1 MPVRRRPAINVTV
14 SQRPMGASAT
24 SRSPQGLQPLRRTIL
39 VVIAVSSI
47 NTRRVVSSQ
56 PCSRIQRRRAR
67 ATSARFRSSARRL
80 FFEGDVMASE
90 EARQCA
96 AARRDTSL
104 AQYRDEL
111 IQCKIRLLA
120 DNGEDLLRM
129 LLQRRRAPSTRHWLG
144 RPIFAKALHP
154 ADRGASAD
162 LELFGRF
169 TSRSPRF
176 HELNH
181 ADSQVPSIRSP
192 HWPTPR
198 RINAL
203 DSLHRRPLG
212 IPIHSGW
219 DAL

>member
-1 MPVRRRPAINVTV
+1 MDGHFAPY
-14 SQRPMGASAT
+14 S
-24 SRSPQGLQPLRRTIL
+24 TIL

-111 IQCKIRLLA
+111 IQCKIRLLR
-120 DNGEDLLRM
+120 DKGEDLLRM
-129 LLQRRRAPSTRHWLG
+129 LLQRRRAPSTGHWLG

-162 LELFGRF
+162 RNCSAASRRDPPASTNSITRILKSPVYGPRIGQPPGESMRWTRSVGGPWESRF
-169 TSRSPRF
+169 TPVGTRCR
-176 HELNH
+176 
-181 ADSQVPSIRSP
+181 
-192 HWPTPR
+192 
-198 RINAL
+198 
-203 DSLHRRPLG
+203 
-212 IPIHSGW
+212 
-219 DAL
+219 

>member
-1 MPVRRRPAINVTV
+1 MAPLMTIGATMPVRRRPAINVTV

-56 PCSRIQRRRAR
+56 PCSRIQRRRASHVGSLPLLR
-67 ATSARFRSSARRL
+67 PQA

-90 EARQCA
+90 EARQRA

-120 DNGEDLLRM
+120 DKGENLLRM
-129 LLQRRRAPSTRHWLG
+129 LLQRRRAPSTGHWLG
-144 RPIFAKALHP
+144 RPIFMKALHP

-162 LELFGRF
+162 LELFGRL
-169 TSRSPRF
+169 TSRSPRL

-181 ADSQVPSIRSP
+181 
-192 HWPTPR
+192 
-198 RINAL
+198 
-203 DSLHRRPLG
+203 
-212 IPIHSGW
+212 
-219 DAL
+219 

>member
-39 VVIAVSSI
+39 VVIAVSSR

-90 EARQCA
+90 EARQRA
-96 AARRDTSL
+96 AARRDASL

-120 DNGEDLLRM
+120 DKGEICCECCSNGDVL
-129 LLQRRRAPSTRHWLG
+129 P
-144 RPIFAKALHP
+144 P
-154 ADRGASAD
+154 RGIGSD
-162 LELFGRF
+162 
-169 TSRSPRF
+169 
-176 HELNH
+176 
-181 ADSQVPSIRSP
+181 VPSSRKRCTQRIAELALTWNCSAASRRDPPASTNSITRILKSP
-192 HWPTPR
+192 VYGPR
-198 RINAL
+198 IGQPPGESMR
-203 DSLHRRPLG
+203 
-212 IPIHSGW
+212 
-219 DAL
+219 